1 MIGNYPDRRNRKERK
16 VHAKIRK
23 VGESYFL
30 QMSSDSVV
38 SETSHVENEL
48 VLLCARTKV
57 DAETRARIKT
67 ITGSPD
73 EVDWDYV
80 YRLARRHSVLPLV
93 YSQLSA
99 SAPADVPPDQLA
111 RLKENY
117 RDNAARNLLLTAE
130 LCRILQTFAAAGIE
144 AVPYKGP
151 ALAVYAYGQLA
162 LRRFVDLDI
171 LVRKADAIRAT
182 EVLTTG
188 GFVCGTPWTDA
199 QQALLLRT
207 QHNLSMSREAGRLI
221 VELHWEVASS
231 LFASSLQA
239 EDLWGRLET
248 MRLNNI
254 VVKSLSAEDLL
265 LSLCV
270 HGSKHLWERLA
281 WICDVAELVKTR
293 TALKW
298 SALLERA
305 AATGNERMLF
315 LGLYLANNLL
325 DAPLPAHVKLK
336 LEDDKVVV
344 SLASKV
350 SQRLFSGSE
359 ATPVTINQSIRF
371 NWAVR
376 AGWGSRLRYIRLLL
390 QPTDADIEI
399 VALPRPLNFVYYLM
413 RPFGLFRR
421 DRERVARA
429 SRP

>member
-1 MIGNYPDRRNRKERK
+1 M
-16 VHAKIRK
+16 
-23 VGESYFL
+23 ESAGIEKDK
-30 QMSSDSVV
+30 Q
-38 SETSHVENEL
+38 TSRVEDEL
-48 VLLCARTKV
+48 LLLCARTNV
-57 DAETRARIKT
+57 DAETSGRIKT

-80 YRLARRHSVLPLV
+80 YQLARRHSVLPLI
-93 YSQLSA
+93 YPQLNALAQTS
-99 SAPADVPPDQLA
+99 VPPAQLA

-130 LCRILQTFAAAGIE
+130 LCRILETFEAAGIE

-151 ALAVYAYGQLA
+151 ALALYAYGNLA

-199 QQALLLRT
+199 QQTLLLRT
-207 QHNLSMSREAGRLI
+207 QHNLSLSREEGRLV

-239 EDLWGRLET
+239 EEFWGRLET

-254 VVKSLSAEDLL
+254 AVKSLSAEDLL

-281 WICDVAELVKTR
+281 WICDVAELLKTR
-293 TALKW
+293 TDLDW
-298 SALLERA
+298 SVVLERA
-305 AATGNERMLF
+305 ASTGNARMLF
-315 LGLYLANNLL
+315 LGLYLANRLL
-325 DAPLPAHVKLK
+325 DAPLPDTVMTK
-336 LEDDKVVV
+336 LEAERSVVF
-344 SLASKV
+344 LANDVLK
-350 SQRLFSGSE
+350 RLFSGAE
-359 ATPVTINQSIRF
+359 AMPVTINQSIRF

-376 AGWGSRLRYIRLLL
+376 TGWRSRLRYCRLLL

-399 VALPRPLNFVYYLM
+399 MPLPRPLNFVYYLM